1 MSRDQ
6 LADWLHCLSGGMYD
20 WVQEEIQKELAKS
33 EQEPIPFPSFMRKR
47 IEQAM
52 EDAIHPTGMSV
63 HDGKAKVLASDL
75 HRMLLLIDAQHVP
88 QVCCGDYEKCIEPC
102 TPKGEWLAKKELA
115 KTEQD
120 INILHIGTDVIEEG
134 MSLIIRRGNEII
146 HSQFYEAPKRKWYG
160 LSDKDCDKAWE
171 HAQMSSP
178 YGVTRIE
185 VFAKDIERRLKER
198 NNAV

>member
-1 MSRDQ
+1 
-6 LADWLHCLSGGMYD
+6 MYD
-20 WVQEEIQKELAKS
+20 WVIDEI
-33 EQEPIPFPSFMRKR
+33 
-47 IEQAM
+47 
-52 EDAIHPTGMSV
+52 
-63 HDGKAKVLASDL
+63 
-75 HRMLLLIDAQHVP
+75 
-88 QVCCGDYEKCIEPC
+88 
-102 TPKGEWLAKKELA
+102 KKELA
-115 KTEQD
+115 KPNQFYPDWDMLKPYHERLKELEEQLAKPEQEPMFDTPESHIVKWSIPVDPNNFGEPLAKPEQD